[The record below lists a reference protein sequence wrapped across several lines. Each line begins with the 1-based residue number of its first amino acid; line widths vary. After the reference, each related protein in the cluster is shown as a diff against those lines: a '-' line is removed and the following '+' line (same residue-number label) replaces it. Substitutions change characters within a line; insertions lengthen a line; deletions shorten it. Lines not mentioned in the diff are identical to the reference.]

1 MSIDTV
7 ALIVGGA
14 PEKAEVQGE
23 GAGYQIVGNSN
34 DDNLEDDLEEF
45 ELLPL
50 PISQRPHPLWQ
61 WLKLTIIVLILLAL
75 AVVMF
80 HWGVPF
86 LLDKVIIPL
95 LVWESKEF
103 TRPVLAVVLVFS
115 MAIFPIFL
123 FPSGPSMWLTGMVFG
138 YGLGFL
144 IIMVGT
150 TIGQTF
156 PYWIGRWALHNRIQT
171 WLQKYPKKAAVL
183 QIAEQGGWVH
193 QARTIALLRVSPFPY
208 PLFNYAVTAT
218 KIKYAP
224 YIAGSILGMIPE
236 AFITIYSGKLL
247 STLAEAQNHK
257 RAFTPVEIAYNAV
270 GACVALTIAITGTLY
285 GHRSLQELELKEAAE
300 REAKSQLSQSM
311 VDVVSDS

>member
-1 MSIDTV
+1 M
-7 ALIVGGA
+7 
-14 PEKAEVQGE
+14 Q
-23 GAGYQIVGNSN
+23 
-34 DDNLEDDLEEF
+34 
-45 ELLPL
+45 
-50 PISQRPHPLWQ
+50 
-61 WLKLTIIVLILLAL
+61 
-75 AVVMF
+75 
-80 HWGVPF
+80 
-86 LLDKVIIPL
+86 VIIPL

-183 QIAEQGGWVH
+183 QVAEQGGWVH

-218 KIKYAP
+218 KIKFAP
-224 YIAGSILGMIPE
+224 YIGGSILGMIPE

-257 RAFTPVEIAYNAV
+257 RAFTPVEIAYNVV

-285 GHRSLQELELKEAAE
+285 GRRALQELELKEAAE